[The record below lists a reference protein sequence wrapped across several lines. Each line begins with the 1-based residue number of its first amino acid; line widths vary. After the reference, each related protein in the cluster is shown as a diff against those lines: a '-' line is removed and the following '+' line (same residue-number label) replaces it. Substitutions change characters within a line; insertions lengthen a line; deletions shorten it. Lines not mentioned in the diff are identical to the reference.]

1 MREICSKL
9 TILKPGRDV
18 RSKAYFLVH
27 FLYNNKFCMT
37 DTRYNSDLKHYH
49 VFIYM
54 VTRIIMLVTTSEF
67 QVEMFLRVRN
77 TPLFLFD

>member
-1 MREICSKL
+1 MCEICSKL

-18 RSKAYFLVH
+18 RSKAYFLVY
-27 FLYNNKFCMT
+27 FLYNNKFCTT

-54 VTRIIMLVTTSEF
+54 VTRITTSEF
-67 QVEMFLRVRN
+67 QVDMFLRVRN

>member
-18 RSKAYFLVH
+18 RSKAYFLVY

-37 DTRYNSDLKHYH
+37 DTRYNSDLKH
-49 VFIYM
+49 
-54 VTRIIMLVTTSEF
+54 
-67 QVEMFLRVRN
+67 
-77 TPLFLFD
+77 